1 MRGSYVS
8 SILGVTMAMS
18 ACGGSAQT
26 GSGSGSGPAASTSL
40 SKDDAVITAVLL
52 HEIAA
57 SSPKPDETL
66 CLRVRGGPGNDAS
79 AAVLAE
85 IQRRHPKTVVGSACG
100 GGGPEPVRVNEGGG
114 PGIMFDVGP
123 VKWNGEV
130 ALVEGGG
137 GSRGGAASVREVEY
151 RVELAGG
158 SYKVVSERVLRQI

>member
-1 MRGSYVS
+1 MRDSGVFA
-8 SILGVTMAMS
+8 ILVITMAMS
-18 ACGGSAQT
+18 ACGGGTPPGGT
-26 GSGSGSGPAASTSL
+26 GSGPTASTSL
-40 SKDDAVITAVLL
+40 TKDDQVLEAVLL

-57 SSPKPDETL
+57 ASPKPDETL

-79 AAVLAE
+79 AALLAA
-85 IQRRHPKTVVGSACG
+85 IQRRHPKAVVGSGCG
-100 GGGPEPVRVNEGGG
+100 GGGPDPVRVNEGGG

-123 VKWNGEV
+123 VKWMGDV

-151 RVELAGG
+151 RVEPAGG

>member
-1 MRGSYVS
+1 MNKTELVEQ
-8 SILGVTMAMS
+8 IAKS
-18 ACGGSAQT
+18 ADISKASAT
-26 GSGSGSGPAASTSL
+26 RAL
-40 SKDDAVITAVLL
+40 DAVLEAVLL

-57 SSPKPDETL
+57 SSPKADETL
-66 CLRVRGGPGNDAS
+66 CLRVRGAPGEDAS
-79 AAVLAE
+79 AALLAA
-85 IQRRHPKTVVGSACG
+85 IQRRHAKAVVASRCG
-100 GGGPEPVRVNEGGG
+100 GGGPTPVRVHEGGG

-123 VKWNGEV
+123 VKWAGEA